1 MAVEN
6 SFQNHM
12 TLKQE
17 FITVWLL
24 LPSLN
29 KQYLMES
36 DLIEMIKT
44 YAEILNFGIEMEF
57 SYSSGAEGPGDP
69 GDLGDPGGLWK
80 ALKGDQAAFDFD
92 AMGVFVVDSGPDL
105 EVYLVKNLVLFDPH
119 VG

>member
-1 MAVEN
+1 MAEEN

-29 KQYLMES
+29 KQYSMEL
-36 DLIEMIKT
+36 DLIGMIKT
-44 YAEILNFGIEMEF
+44 YAEILGFGIEMFF

-69 GDLGDPGGLWK
+69 GDPGSLWN
-80 ALKGDQAAFDFD
+80 ALKEDQAAFPTVDFD
-92 AMGVFVVDSGPDL
+92 AMVAFVVDFGPDL
-105 EVYLVKNLVLFDPH
+105 EVDLVKNLV
-119 VG
+119 